1 MLRSVIN
8 MRSAVSSVHGFLP
21 YVYSSCPSS
30 LTASDIGSV
39 CILEEHVA
47 EAISQLKP
55 HKSDTSGITSAHLKY
70 AMSVVA
76 YPLAS
81 LFTAIIRHGYMP
93 ECFRDSVIVPIP
105 KGNKDAS
112 NSANYRPIALSSS
125 ISKVLERVILSLYG
139 PYFATSAFQFGFK
152 PGHSTTL
159 CSATVKNVVSRY
171 LHNGS
176 PVLGCFLD
184 ASKAFDLVDHSILF
198 DILLKRGLPP
208 TIVRLLISWYSRQ
221 KMQAR
226 WDMCLSEPFSVSN
239 GVRQGSVISPHL
251 FAVYLDGLL
260 LELCNSGVGCY
271 WGCSF
276 AGGFSYADDV
286 VLLAPSASA
295 LRIMLN
301 ICCTFSV
308 AHKLEFNANKTQLIC
323 FHAPSV
329 RPIAPTIYFNG
340 TKLSYSDQVVH
351 LGHILTSNLDDTADI
366 TRSVKDMNKKA
377 NSLLCTFHFV
387 DPQVKSFL
395 LKFYCLSLYGCCLWT
410 LSAPSIRI
418 VEVALNKILR
428 KIWRL
433 PPRSH
438 SAIAHCVAQVDTISN
453 LVFLRF
459 QSFLSKATSSS
470 SRLIST
476 IFTESTKRVNCSTGY
491 NFQYGHS
498 HTRTFCDD
506 DLWRAD
512 MIRCIRTTF
521 GVPSQYENLVCLSC
535 D

>member
-1 MLRSVIN
+1 M
-8 MRSAVSSVHGFLP
+8 
-21 YVYSSCPSS
+21 
-30 LTASDIGSV
+30 
-39 CILEEHVA
+39 
-47 EAISQLKP
+47 
-55 HKSDTSGITSAHLKY
+55 
-70 AMSVVA
+70 
-76 YPLAS
+76 
-81 LFTAIIRHGYMP
+81 
-93 ECFRDSVIVPIP
+93 
-105 KGNKDAS
+105 
-112 NSANYRPIALSSS
+112 
-125 ISKVLERVILSLYG
+125 
-139 PYFATSAFQFGFK
+139 
-152 PGHSTTL
+152 
-159 CSATVKNVVSRY
+159 
-171 LHNGS
+171 
-176 PVLGCFLD
+176 
-184 ASKAFDLVDHSILF
+184 
-198 DILLKRGLPP
+198 
-208 TIVRLLISWYSRQ
+208 
-221 KMQAR
+221 
-226 WDMCLSEPFSVSN
+226 SN

-276 AGGFSYADDV
+276 ACGFSYADDV

-329 RPIAPTIYFNG
+329 HPIAPTIYING

-366 TRSVKDMNKKA
+366 MRTVKDMNKKA

-410 LSAPSIRI
+410 LNAPSIRV

-438 SAIAHCVAQVDTISN
+438 SVIAHCVAQVDTSVFVFSVLSFKSY
-453 LVFLRF
+453 LVFI
-459 QSFLSKATSSS
+459 SS
-470 SRLIST
+470 
-476 IFTESTKRVNCSTGY
+476 
-491 NFQYGHS
+491 H
-498 HTRTFCDD
+498 
-506 DLWRAD
+506 
-512 MIRCIRTTF
+512 
-521 GVPSQYENLVCLSC
+521 
-535 D
+535 